1 MYARRETAESKCKID
16 RIDVIRSILIEWG
29 RENFDN
35 FPWRTTHN
43 HFHALI
49 AEVMLQRTKAE
60 QVLPIYS
67 SFVTRYKT
75 VHNASAN
82 SSSII
87 ELLKPLGLNWRI
99 KKIIELIN
107 ELDLRG
113 GKIPNNYTGLI
124 ELSGVGSYVASAYL
138 SFHLGIKASIV
149 DSNAVRLWSRFFGL
163 KKNGE
168 MRRKKELL
176 MLVDEITPEIGNKNF
191 NYAVLD
197 LTRKICKSKPLC
209 NDCPLSCYCEYYK
222 QHKVR

>member
-1 MYARRETAESKCKID
+1 MHARRETTESKCKID

-29 RENFDN
+29 RKNFDN
-35 FPWRTTHN
+35 FPWRTTNN

-49 AEVMLQRTKAE
+49 AELMLQRTKAE

-67 SFVTRYKT
+67 SFVTQYKT

-82 SSSII
+82 SSSIM

-99 KKIIELIN
+99 RKIVELIN
-107 ELDLRG
+107 ELDLKG
-113 GKIPNNYTGLI
+113 GKIPNNYAGLI

-138 SFHLGIKASIV
+138 SFHLGIRASIV
-149 DSNAVRLWSRFFGL
+149 DSNAVRLWSRFFGM
-163 KKNGE
+163 KKSGE

-176 MLVDEITPEIGNKNF
+176 MLVDEITPETDYKDF

-197 LTRKICKSKPLC
+197 HTRKICKSKPLC
-209 NDCPLSCYCEYYK
+209 NDCSLSCYCEYYK
-222 QHKVR
+222 QHKVG